1 MQILNQNYLAWINA
15 MDRQKLI
22 PIGLLSTAA
31 LMGLVAVYFS
41 QAPITA
47 GKDSTTDTAANS
59 IPHQPQAAAADN
71 RVFNDTQD
79 TLLAGLGLAQTKSPQ
94 IDLKSSVNALSYA
107 MGYSIGQQMRD
118 SKRFVT
124 PDIAFFQR
132 GFREHYTAT
141 ATPLLSIEKSNQLME
156 EFTEKTQHGEK
167 TQTDTSYQQN
177 LRASKEFLTNN
188 AKRPG
193 IKTLA
198 SGIQYE
204 VLEEGTGAS
213 PKITDVVTLNYR
225 SKNIQGEEFQSSF
238 HFQKS
243 WIGPV
248 YTSDEK
254 AWEYVL
260 PAMKE
265 GAKWRVYASNELT
278 LNQQARP
285 PYIKPGDAVV
295 YDMELL
301 QVKPNPFDIA
311 SQKDTAAK

>member
-41 QAPITA
+41 QASTSSVSSSTA
-47 GKDSTTDTAANS
+47 DNTAHSA
-59 IPHQPQAAAADN
+59 PQQPPATADN
-71 RVFNDTQD
+71 RVFSDTQD
-79 TLLAGLGLAQTKSPQ
+79 TLLAGLGLAQTSSQQ
-94 IDLKSSVNALSYA
+94 IDLKNSVHALSYA
-107 MGYSIGQQMRD
+107 MGYSIGQQMSD

-132 GFREHYTAT
+132 GFREHYTITT
-141 ATPLLSIEKSNQLME
+141 AAPLLSIEKSNQLMQ
-156 EFTEKTQHGEK
+156 EFSDKTQHGEK
-167 TQTDTSYQQN
+167 TQTDASYQQN
-177 LRASKEFLTNN
+177 LRVSKEFLANN
-188 AKRPG
+188 AKLPG

-238 HFQKS
+238 HFQKP

-265 GAKWRVYASNELT
+265 GAKWRVYAPNELT

-301 QVKPNPFDIA
+301 KVKPNPFDLA
-311 SQKDTAAK
+311 SSKSEAGK

>member
-1 MQILNQNYLAWINA
+1 

-31 LMGLVAVYFS
+31 LMGLAAVYFS

-47 GKDSTTDTAANS
+47 GRNSITDSSANS
-59 IPHQPQAAAADN
+59 TPHQPQAAAVDN
-71 RVFNDTQD
+71 RVFSDTQD
-79 TLLAGLGLAQTKSPQ
+79 TLLTGLGLAQTKSPQ
-94 IDLKSSVNALSYA
+94 IDLKNPVNALSYA

-132 GFREHYTAT
+132 GFREHYTTT
-141 ATPLLSIEKSNQLME
+141 ATPLLSIEKSNQLIE

-177 LRASKEFLTNN
+177 LRASKEFLTSN
-188 AKRPG
+188 ARLPG

-238 HFQKS
+238 HFQKP

-295 YDMELL
+295 YDIELL